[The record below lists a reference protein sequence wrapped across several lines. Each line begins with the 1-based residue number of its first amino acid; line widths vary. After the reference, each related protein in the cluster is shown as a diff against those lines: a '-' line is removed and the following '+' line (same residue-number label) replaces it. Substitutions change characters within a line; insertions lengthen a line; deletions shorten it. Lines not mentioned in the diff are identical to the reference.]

1 MEKVKLLSTPLC
13 SKGYGI
19 LSTDALRNLKYHFII
34 STALIT
40 RFCINS
46 GMTFEEGYNLSD
58 MFIIKA
64 DQCTTQQEVHNLH
77 YNMIIKFTKR
87 MYSINNNKIYS
98 KQIVKAIDY
107 ISDHLHSKIRV
118 EDIADYLNL
127 SVAYLSRLFKSEVG
141 IVLSEY
147 INIKK
152 VESASSMLQ
161 YSKFNDLEISEMLEF
176 SSQSYFIKVFKKYT
190 GMTPKEYK
198 SRYRFDI
205 L

>member
-1 MEKVKLLSTPLC
+1 
-13 SKGYGI
+13 
-19 LSTDALRNLKYHFII
+19 
-34 STALIT
+34 
-40 RFCINS
+40 
-46 GMTFEEGYNLSD
+46 
-58 MFIIKA
+58 
-64 DQCTTQQEVHNLH
+64 
-77 YNMIIKFTKR
+77 MIIKFTKR

-152 VESASSMLQ
+152 VQ
-161 YSKFNDLEISEMLEF
+161 VCYN
-176 SSQSYFIKVFKKYT
+176 
-190 GMTPKEYK
+190 
-198 SRYRFDI
+198 I
-205 L
+205 LNLTIWK